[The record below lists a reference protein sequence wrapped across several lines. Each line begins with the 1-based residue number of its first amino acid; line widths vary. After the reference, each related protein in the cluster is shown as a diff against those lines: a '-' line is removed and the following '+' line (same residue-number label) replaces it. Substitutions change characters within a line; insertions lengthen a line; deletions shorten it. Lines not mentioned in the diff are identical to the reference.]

1 MRLLATSAHGG
12 WLRLDPRTKFLLVVV
27 VNVAALTRVEQTA
40 SLVAFVSVAIL
51 LATIGSWRALGTQ
64 VLLFALCRGAQ
75 ILGTQVLS
83 GPVWRTAG
91 AVGFFVGNFV
101 TALTM
106 GVYLVRST
114 TPSEL
119 IEGLRRLRVPDA
131 VVIPLA
137 VMLRFFPTLTEELT
151 AVIQA
156 VRLRRLHTGR
166 WGFLREPLV
175 AIEHIMVPFLV
186 SATRIGDELAASALT
201 RGLGGTRS
209 RTTITDLRFRP
220 GDVVGLAMSFLIILV
235 FLRGA
240 LS

>member
-1 MRLLATSAHGG
+1 M
-12 WLRLDPRTKFLLVVV
+12 
-27 VNVAALTRVEQTA
+27 
-40 SLVAFVSVAIL
+40 
-51 LATIGSWRALGTQ
+51 
-64 VLLFALCRGAQ
+64 
-75 ILGTQVLS
+75 
-83 GPVWRTAG
+83 
-91 AVGFFVGNFV
+91 GNFV

-201 RGLGGTRS
+201 RGLGGTRL

>member
-1 MRLLATSAHGG
+1 M
-12 WLRLDPRTKFLLVVV
+12 
-27 VNVAALTRVEQTA
+27 
-40 SLVAFVSVAIL
+40 
-51 LATIGSWRALGTQ
+51 
-64 VLLFALCRGAQ
+64 
-75 ILGTQVLS
+75 
-83 GPVWRTAG
+83 
-91 AVGFFVGNFV
+91 
-101 TALTM
+101 
-106 GVYLVRST
+106 RST

-186 SATRIGDELAASALT
+186 SATRSAMNWRPQPSPGDWAARVRAPPSPISVSASATLW
-201 RGLGGTRS
+201 
-209 RTTITDLRFRP
+209 
-220 GDVVGLAMSFLIILV
+220 A
-235 FLRGA
+235 
-240 LS
+240 